1 MSESS
6 KRILQFLV
14 FAILA
19 IILAGWAISLVVG
32 ILKTLIPIAFVA
44 LLGYGAYRVFLAP
57 KSLSGS
63 RRKYLP

>member
-1 MSESS
+1 MSEPS
-6 KRILQFLV
+6 KRIFQFLV

-19 IILAGWAISLVVG
+19 ILLAGWAISLVVG

-44 LLGYGAYRVFLAP
+44 LLGYGVYKMFFAP
-57 KSLSGS
+57 KSLSGG